1 MSWMHLWYCIVETER
16 GRKAKLFSLSLSHVK
31 DVMLLKMSN
40 GNLQMKAL
48 VHIWSICPF
57 CSMHNGCALKD
68 YGILKTQRRE
78 FESSP
83 QVGRLNASLTFQWLL
98 KGFSVLA
105 EFGEDNKQIKPWNR
119 GLLLERST
127 GHTVSLTQGWQIFV
141 LANTESE
148 ETLNCFLMLINSQFT
163 IRICERSITK
173 YRSLFSFSF
182 EHHRMTQVG
191 LDKVLAFVSTLLL
204 N

>member
-1 MSWMHLWYCIVETER
+1 MVLHCRNRER
-16 GRKAKLFSLSLSHVK
+16 EEGKAIFPVPFSCERCYAFK
-31 DVMLLKMSN
+31 DEQWQLANEGTK
-40 GNLQMKAL
+40 
-48 VHIWSICPF
+48 SICPF

-98 KGFSVLA
+98 KGFSVLP

-191 LDKVLAFVSTLLL
+191 LDKVLAFVSTTP
-204 N
+204 